1 MVYLLEKDK
10 NIMAKKLTY
19 LQVDDFMDVK
29 NKSGKTP

>member
-1 MVYLLEKDK
+1 MVYLLDKDK

-29 NKSGKTP
+29 NKSAKTP